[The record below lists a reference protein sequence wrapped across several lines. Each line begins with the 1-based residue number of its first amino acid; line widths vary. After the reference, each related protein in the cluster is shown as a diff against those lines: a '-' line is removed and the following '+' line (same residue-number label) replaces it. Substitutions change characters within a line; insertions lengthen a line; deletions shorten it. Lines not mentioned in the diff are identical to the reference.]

1 MTLDEITR
9 SSKEM
14 LSPADVATVLGA
26 DPYGINRMARDN
38 PRALGFAVMVIG
50 NRVKIPR
57 RAFLHWIRFGN
68 TPITIEKERE
78 GEMK

>member
-9 SSKEM
+9 STKEM
-14 LSPADVATVLGA
+14 LSPADIAKVLGA

-57 RAFLHWIRFGN
+57 RAFLHWLCYGN
-68 TPITIEKERE
+68 APITREERE
-78 GEMK
+78 EARG